1 MLLEEELAR
10 FTSEKDM
17 LLTIGVFDGVH
28 LGHKYLI
35 GKLVA
40 LAKQQNRLSGVV
52 TFLQHPR
59 EVLSP
64 SLRLPRLTDPAQK
77 VSLLKNEGVDA
88 VIALAFI
95 PRMAELSARQ
105 FLGLL
110 QKYLRM
116 RGLVVGPDFAL
127 GRNREGN
134 INFLRKLGE
143 EMEFSVTVVLPK
155 KMNGMVVSSTAIREA
170 MAGGDITKVNKL
182 LGRPF
187 SLQGRVVSGAHRGGP
202 LLGFPTFNLEVD
214 SNQALPPDGVYAT
227 RTYIDDKVYPSM
239 TNIGR
244 RPTFGE
250 NERTIETFILDY
262 KGNLYERHLKIV
274 LIERL
279 RDEKKFDSAEE
290 LKQQIAEDVKTGRA
304 ILASPEYA
312 ANR

>member
-1 MLLEEELAR
+1 MLLDEELAQ
-10 FTSEKDM
+10 FIPEKDM

-35 GKLVA
+35 GRLVA
-40 LAKQQNRLSGVV
+40 LAKKQGRLSGVV

-59 EVLSP
+59 EVISP

-77 VSLLKNEGVDA
+77 ISLLKSEGVDI
-88 VIALAFI
+88 VIALSFI
-95 PRMAELSARQ
+95 PELAEIGARQ
-105 FLGLL
+105 FVDLL
-110 QKYLRM
+110 QKHLRM

-127 GRNREGN
+127 GQNREGS
-134 INFLRKLGE
+134 IGFLRKLGE
-143 EMEFSVTVVLPK
+143 ELNFSVTVVLPK
-155 KMNGMVVSSTAIREA
+155 KINGLVVSSTAIRKA
-170 MAGGDITKVNKL
+170 MAGGDITRVNKL

-227 RTYIDDKVYPSM
+227 WTYIDGKTYPSM

-250 NERTIETFILDY
+250 SERTIETYILDY
-262 KGNLYERHLKIV
+262 QGNLYERQLKIALV
-274 LIERL
+274 ERL
-279 RDEKKFDSAEE
+279 RDEKRFDSPEE
-290 LKQQIAEDVKTGRA
+290 LKKQITEDIKRGRI
-304 ILASPEYA
+304 ILASPDES
-312 ANR
+312 RV